1 MKRSICMMAVA
12 ALFSVSVA
20 QAQVSEVVEIAEV
33 PVSKYSVQTNS
44 FWDNWFL
51 SLNAGAQFSYLYPEG
66 SQEFKDRITFSGL
79 AYVGKWFTPGMGMRL
94 ALNGYNFQGYSS
106 KLDYMNLHADALMNV
121 TNMVMGYKAD
131 RLYNM
136 IPYVGMGAVRVFDHN
151 SYAFGFN
158 AGILNTF
165 RLNDSWKINLE
176 LGALFADKS
185 MDGVTGPK
193 RAFDDLF
200 TVTAGIT
207 YNIGGDTWNNS
218 PDITSLVMMTAAE
231 IAALNEALAQE
242 QSNNRN
248 LRNQLSQKPKEI
260 VKEKVISGDCMAVPQ
275 SIFFALNSSKLAS
288 DKDLVNLKAIAD
300 MAKKDNVKLRI
311 TGYADSATGDAKYNQ
326 ALSLSR
332 AQTIADQLVRMG
344 VNKANL
350 TVEGKGGVATLDP
363 ASYNRRVIIEAM

>member
-1 MKRSICMMAVA
+1 MKKAICLMAVA
-12 ALFSVSVA
+12 ALFSVSA
-20 QAQVSEVVEIAEV
+20 SQAQVTEVVEIAEV

-44 FWDNWFL
+44 FWDNWFI

-94 ALNGYNFQGYSS
+94 AYNGYQFQGYED
-106 KLDYMNLHADALMNV
+106 KLNYMNLHVDALMNV
-121 TNMVMGYKAD
+121 TNMIMGYNPD
-131 RLYNM
+131 RLYSM

-165 RLNDSWKINLE
+165 RLNDSWKVNLE
-176 LGALFADKS
+176 MGALFADKS

-193 RAFDDLF
+193 RAFDDIF
-200 TVTAGIT
+200 SVTAGIT
-207 YNIGGDTWNNS
+207 YTIGGDTWNNS
-218 PDITSLVMMTAAE
+218 PDISSLVMMNAAE

-248 LRNQLSQKPKEI
+248 LRNQLAQKPKEI
-260 VKEKVISGDCMAVPQ
+260 VKEKVISGDCMTAPQ
-275 SIFFALNSSKLAS
+275 SIFFALNSATLAS
-288 DKDLVNLKAIAD
+288 DKDLVNLKAIAT
-300 MAKKDNVKLRI
+300 MAKQDNVKLHI
-311 TGYADSATGDAKYNQ
+311 IGYADSATGDAKYNQ
-326 ALSLSR
+326 SLSMKR
-332 AQTIADQLVRMG
+332 AQTIADQLVKLG

-350 TVEGKGGVATLDP
+350 TVEGKGGVSTLDP

>member
-1 MKRSICMMAVA
+1 
-12 ALFSVSVA
+12 
-20 QAQVSEVVEIAEV
+20 
-33 PVSKYSVQTNS
+33 
-44 FWDNWFL
+44 
-51 SLNAGAQFSYLYPEG
+51 
-66 SQEFKDRITFSGL
+66 
-79 AYVGKWFTPGMGMRL
+79 
-94 ALNGYNFQGYSS
+94 
-106 KLDYMNLHADALMNV
+106 
-121 TNMVMGYKAD
+121 
-131 RLYNM
+131 
-136 IPYVGMGAVRVFDHN
+136 MGAVRVFDHN

-231 IAALNEALAQE
+231 IAALNAALAQE

-260 VKEKVISGDCMAVPQ
+260 VKEKVISGDCMAAPQ

-332 AQTIADQLVRMG
+332 AQTIADQLVKMG

-363 ASYNRRVIIEAM
+363 ASYNRRVIIKAM

>member
-1 MKRSICMMAVA
+1 MKKAICLMAVA
-12 ALFSVSVA
+12 ALFSVSA
-20 QAQVSEVVEIAEV
+20 SQAQVTEVVEIAEV

-44 FWDNWFL
+44 FWDNWFI

-94 ALNGYNFQGYSS
+94 AYNGYQFQGYED
-106 KLDYMNLHADALMNV
+106 KLDYMNLHVDALMNV
-121 TNMVMGYKAD
+121 TNMIMGYNPD
-131 RLYNM
+131 RLYSM

-165 RLNDSWKINLE
+165 RLNDSWKVNLE
-176 LGALFADKS
+176 MGALFADKS

-193 RAFDDLF
+193 RAFDDIF
-200 TVTAGIT
+200 SVTAGIT
-207 YNIGGDTWNNS
+207 YTIGGDTWNNS
-218 PDITSLVMMTAAE
+218 PDISSLVMMNAAE

-248 LRNQLSQKPKEI
+248 LRNQLAQKPKEI
-260 VKEKVISGDCMAVPQ
+260 VKEKVISGDCMTAPQ
-275 SIFFALNSSKLAS
+275 SIFFALNSATLAS
-288 DKDLVNLKAIAD
+288 DKDLVNLKAIAT
-300 MAKKDNVKLRI
+300 MAKQDNVKLHI
-311 TGYADSATGDAKYNQ
+311 IGYADSATGDAKYNQ
-326 ALSLSR
+326 SLSMKR
-332 AQTIADQLVRMG
+332 AQTIADQLVKLG